1 MANKPKARQRGFGV
15 RGEPISTDPVPLL
28 GTGEKLARADVLFA
42 RVRLGEMIR
51 NRREELRLKMK
62 EVAGRLRWTTQFYG
76 EVEKGFKSSPDV
88 GAWIRLADILQ
99 LDRIRL
105 IQQVWDTRDS
115 LPVLLPPEPD
125 DRRLTLLTIVV
136 DMYAASEPEPI

>member
-1 MANKPKARQRGFGV
+1 M
-15 RGEPISTDPVPLL
+15 L
-28 GTGEKLARADVLFA
+28 
-42 RVRLGEMIR
+42 R

-105 IQQVWDTRDS
+105 IQQVWDTRGS
-115 LPVLLPPEPD
+115 LPVSLPPQSD
-125 DRRLTLLTIVV
+125 NRRLTLLTIVV
-136 DMYAASEPEPI
+136 DMYAANEPEPI